1 MDKSNWLCTRMIVM
15 SLDVSKDHVLK
26 KIMNNLN
33 WSSEDTNVF
42 CLYISW
48 YFSFVNTDIAAKSS
62 IQFVPY
68 RKNNIIQSFENLNT
82 ISRKWWMLFI
92 KDYDFIHTRNLRFSN
107 FKRRFFQQ
115 LNMKIYHEPLIW
127 RSVWI

>member
-1 MDKSNWLCTRMIVM
+1 MIVM

-48 YFSFVNTDIAAKSS
+48 CFSFVNTDIAAKSS

-82 ISRKWWMLFI
+82 ISRKWRMLFI

>member
-1 MDKSNWLCTRMIVM
+1 MIVM

-82 ISRKWWMLFI
+82 ISRKW
-92 KDYDFIHTRNLRFSN
+92 
-107 FKRRFFQQ
+107 
-115 LNMKIYHEPLIW
+115 
-127 RSVWI
+127 

>member
-1 MDKSNWLCTRMIVM
+1 MIVM

-48 YFSFVNTDIAAKSS
+48 YFSFVNTDIAAKSC
-62 IQFVPY
+62 IQFVP
-68 RKNNIIQSFENLNT
+68 
-82 ISRKWWMLFI
+82 
-92 KDYDFIHTRNLRFSN
+92 
-107 FKRRFFQQ
+107 
-115 LNMKIYHEPLIW
+115 
-127 RSVWI
+127 